1 MACVLAGGLVAG
13 TLDIVYAASFW
24 NLTADV
30 PGLRILQSV
39 AAGLL
44 GSSAYEGGL
53 RTASLGLFLHF
64 VIAVS
69 MAVAWY
75 GVARRWSPARNYPLR
90 AGAAYG
96 LFLYLVMNF
105 VVVPLSAAG
114 PGSSDPVWV
123 GLTVAVHI
131 LFVGIPIAL
140 FVRRAIGPS
149 RHQPA
154 IQAPEK

>member
-1 MACVLAGGLVAG
+1 MAYVLAGGLVAG

-24 NLTADV
+24 KLTAGV

-44 GSSAYEGGL
+44 GSSAYDGGL

-64 VIAVS
+64 VIALS
-69 MAVAWY
+69 MALAWY
-75 GVARRWSPARNYPLR
+75 GVASRWSPARRFPLR

-96 LFLYLVMNF
+96 LFLYLFMNF
-105 VVVPLSAAG
+105 VVVPLSAAD
-114 PGSSDPVWV
+114 PGSGDALWV
-123 GLTVAVHI
+123 GLTVAVHV

-140 FVRRAIGPS
+140 FVRRALGAAEP
-149 RHQPA
+149 
-154 IQAPEK
+154 